1 MIILDWLAAASA
13 FKYTPGIPVVVT
25 EMSSVLLPSYQNG
38 NPLGRIVR
46 GIRTEL
52 DALKDEIKELRV
64 LLALNSRGSG
74 SQAAGPPGPAGPAG
88 PAGADG
94 APGPTGPAGPQGP
107 AGAMTYVALPPAA
120 MAQAQAA
127 AAAPSS

>member
-1 MIILDWLAAASA
+1 
-13 FKYTPGIPVVVT
+13 
-25 EMSSVLLPSYQNG
+25 MSSVLLPSYQNG

-52 DALKDEIKELRV
+52 DALKEEVKELRV
-64 LLALNSRGSG
+64 LLALSSRSSG

-88 PAGADG
+88 ANG
-94 APGPTGPAGPQGP
+94 APGPTGPAGPAGPQGP

-127 AAAPSS
+127 AVAPSS

>member
-1 MIILDWLAAASA
+1 M
-13 FKYTPGIPVVVT
+13 VT

-64 LLALNSRGSG
+64 LLALSSRGSG
-74 SQAAGPPGPAGPAG
+74 SQAAGPPGPPGAVGPAG

-94 APGPTGPAGPQGP
+94 APGPTGPAGPAGP

-120 MAQAQAA
+120 MAQAQAQVS
-127 AAAPSS
+127 APSS